1 MNKYI
6 VTGGAGFIGSNLVKD
21 LANKGHQIIVV
32 DSMHTGSKE
41 LLKGV
46 DVELYQMTVY
56 DFFKTGKWKD
66 VDGIYHLGKPSAS
79 PMYRENREKMIEF
92 IRDSVAILEMVKE
105 LGVKMVAASTSSVY
119 NGLPPPHREDMIIN
133 PTDFY
138 TEVRIFEERTAQ
150 VYENLYG
157 IRWNEM
163 RFFSVYGPGEEFK
176 KGYANLIT
184 QFLWAALKNERPVIY
199 GDGTQRR
206 DFIYVGDVVNALELA
221 MSSAHNGVYNVGTGI
236 SYTLNEAIK
245 MLEEELEIK
254 INPLY
259 VPNPVKNYVMVTQAS
274 TEKAERNLGFKA
286 KISLREGIKKI
297 ANYYVNLKSFS

>member
-1 MNKYI
+1 MSKYI
-6 VTGGAGFIGSNLVKD
+6 ITGGAGFIGSNLVKD
-21 LANKGHQIIVV
+21 LAGKGHQIIVV
-32 DSMHTGSKE
+32 DNMHTGSKE

-46 DVELYQMTVY
+46 DAELYQMTVY

-92 IRDSVAILEMVKE
+92 VRDSVAVLEIVKE

-221 MSSAHNGVYNVGTGI
+221 MSSSHNGVYNVGTGI
-236 SYTLNEAIK
+236 SYSLNEVVK
-245 MLEEELEIK
+245 MLEEELRIK
-254 INPLY
+254 INPLHI
-259 VPNPVKNYVMVTQAS
+259 PNPVKNYVMVTQAS
-274 TEKAERNLGFKA
+274 VEKAERDLAFKA
-286 KISLREGIKKI
+286 KVNLREGIKKI
-297 ANYYVNLKSFS
+297 ADYYMNL

>member
-1 MNKYI
+1 MSKYI
-6 VTGGAGFIGSNLVKD
+6 ITGGAGFIGSNLVKD
-21 LANKGHQIIVV
+21 LADKGHQIIVV
-32 DSMHTGSKE
+32 DNMHTGSKE

-46 DVELYQMTVY
+46 DAELYQMTVY
-56 DFFKTGKWKD
+56 DFFKTGKWKN

-92 IRDSVAILEMVKE
+92 VRDSVAVLEMVKE

-221 MSSAHNGVYNVGTGI
+221 MSSSHNGVYNVGTGI
-236 SYTLNEAIK
+236 SYSLNEVVK
-245 MLEEELEIK
+245 MLEEELMIK
-254 INPLY
+254 INPLHI
-259 VPNPVKNYVMVTQAS
+259 PNPVKNYVMVTQAS
-274 TEKAERNLGFKA
+274 IEKAERDLAFKA
-286 KISLREGIKKI
+286 KVNLREGIKKI
-297 ANYYVNLKSFS
+297 AEYYMSL